1 MQFPGKIPKT
11 QISPGV
17 QNWQKSQ
24 KSVISFFTEESS
36 FLIKIKFSR
45 KTKNV
50 QNLQKF
56 CKILQNFVKI
66 CKNLQKFAKIY
77 KNLQKF
83 TKICK
88 NLQKLMKIFFRK
100 FFEKTEN
107 LQKGCKNIA
116 SSGKTGKIQKM
127 KKSPFFKKWRR
138 AHPLFCQKTDTLRY
152 SPPIFFGKTDKFPGK
167 IEISTIYLSTK
178 IMVVA
183 PGIFLK
189 CTFFLVTGSRQ
200 KFTFY

>member
-24 KSVISFFTEESS
+24 KSVISFFTEEFS
-36 FLIKIKFSR
+36 FLTKIKFSR
-45 KTKNV
+45 KTKNVQNLQNLTPPGKKFPKNV

-56 CKILQNFVKI
+56 CKILQNFVKF
-66 CKNLQKFAKIY
+66 CKNLQKFTKIC

-88 NLQKLMKIFFRK
+88 NLQKLVKIFFRK

-107 LQKGCKNIA
+107 LQKGCKNIS

-138 AHPLFCQKTDTLRY
+138 THPLFCQKTDTLRY

-167 IEISTIYLSTK
+167 SEIR
-178 IMVVA
+178 A
-183 PGIFLK
+183 PRFQLK
-189 CTFFLVTGSRQ
+189 LWWMIREYS
-200 KFTFY
+200 

>member
-50 QNLQKF
+50 QNLQNLTPPGKKFPKNVQNLQKF
-56 CKILQNFVKI
+56 CKILQNFVKF
-66 CKNLQKFAKIY
+66 C

-88 NLQKLMKIFFRK
+88 NLQKFTKICK
-100 FFEKTEN
+100 NWWKYFFENFSK
-107 LQKGCKNIA
+107 KPKIYKN
-116 SSGKTGKIQKM
+116 GVKIW
-127 KKSPFFKKWRR
+127 FK
-138 AHPLFCQKTDTLRY
+138 
-152 SPPIFFGKTDKFPGK
+152 PPIFH
-167 IEISTIYLSTK
+167 
-178 IMVVA
+178 
-183 PGIFLK
+183 
-189 CTFFLVTGSRQ
+189 FFLTL
-200 KFTFY
+200 K